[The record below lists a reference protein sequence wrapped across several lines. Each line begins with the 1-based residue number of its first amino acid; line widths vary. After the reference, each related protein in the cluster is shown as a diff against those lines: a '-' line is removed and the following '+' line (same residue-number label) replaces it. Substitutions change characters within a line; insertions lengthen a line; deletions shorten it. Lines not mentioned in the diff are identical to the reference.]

1 MNPRS
6 DHTLVGLDG
15 VARNARALTIH
26 QPWASLIAQ
35 GIKRLENRTWTPA
48 PEDLALGDYVLLHA
62 GKTFDLDAWQD
73 AIDVAEHQGVSV
85 PWLAEMRKP
94 LATVRSIAN
103 RTLRATAVRAAEVR
117 ARELVPFS
125 AIVGVARFIGV
136 LEHGDIAAA
145 GRWYV
150 GPFGWALD
158 EATVIDPVPLN
169 GAQGLF
175 RVEPSVFALV
185 RTRWHEAVLG

>member
-6 DHTLVGLDG
+6 DHTLVDRDG

-26 QPWASLIAQ
+26 QPWASLIAE

-48 PEDLALGDYVLLHA
+48 PEDIALGEYVLLHA
-62 GKTFDLDAWQD
+62 GKTFDLDAWED
-73 AIDVAEHQGVSV
+73 AIDVAEHQDVSV

-158 EATVIDPVPLN
+158 EATVIEPVPVN

-175 RVEPSVFALV
+175 RVEPPVFSLV
-185 RTRWHEAVLG
+185 RARWHEAALG

>member
-1 MNPRS
+1 MCTNSHHKSTQWAWKKHRLQGVKGPQRNIAPRDAS
-6 DHTLVGLDG
+6 GDAADG
-15 VARNARALTIH
+15 
-26 QPWASLIAQ
+26 
-35 GIKRLENRTWTPA
+35 
-48 PEDLALGDYVLLHA
+48 HA
-62 GKTFDLDAWQD
+62 GKTFDLDAWQGALD
-73 AIDVAEHQGVSV
+73 IADHVGVSV
-85 PWLAEMRKP
+85 PWLAEMRRP
-94 LATVRSIAN
+94 LATVRGIAN
-103 RTLRATAVRAAEVR
+103 RTLRATALRAAEAR

-125 AIVGVARFIGV
+125 AIVGVARYVGG

-150 GPFGWALD
+150 GPLGWALD
-158 EATVIDPVPLN
+158 EATVVEHVPLN

>member
-1 MNPRS
+1 MNSRA
-6 DHTLVGLDG
+6 DHTLVDRDG
-15 VARNARALTIH
+15 VARNARVPTIH
-26 QPWASLIAQ
+26 QPCASLIAQ
-35 GIKRLENRTWTPA
+35 GIKRLENRTWTPP

-62 GKTFDLDAWQD
+62 GKTFDLDAWQG
-73 AIDVAEHQGVSV
+73 AIDVAVHQGVSV
-85 PWLAEMRKP
+85 AWLAEMRNP

-117 ARELVPFS
+117 AKELVPFS
-125 AIVGVARFIGV
+125 AIVGVARFIRG
-136 LEHGDIAAA
+136 LEHGDIATA

-158 EATVIDPVPLN
+158 EATVIEPVPVN

-175 RVEPSVFALV
+175 RVEPPVFSLMRA
-185 RTRWHEAVLG
+185 RWHEVALG

>member
-1 MNPRS
+1 MTRT
-6 DHTLVGLDG
+6 DHTFIDRDG
-15 VARNARALTIH
+15 VARNARALTMH
-26 QPWASLIAQ
+26 QPWASLMAL
-35 GIKRLENRTWTPA
+35 GIQRVVNRDWTP
-48 PEDLALGDYVLLHA
+48 PPDDLALGDYVLVHA
-62 GKTFDLDAWQD
+62 GKTFDLDAWQS
-73 AIDVAEHQGVSV
+73 ALDVAEQQGVSI
-85 PWLAEMRKP
+85 PWLTEMRKP

-103 RTLRATAVRAAEVR
+103 RTLRATAVRAAETR

-125 AIVGVARFIGV
+125 AIVGVVRFIGV

-158 EATVIDPVPLN
+158 EATAIEPVPVN

-175 RVEPSVFALV
+175 RVDPTVFALV